1 MIIKSGNVKTIEMF
15 KGVHRKTLAVSEK
28 MMLVEFNFKKGS
40 IVPHHTHP
48 NEQIGYIVKGKVKLK
63 IGEKEHL
70 LENGDSYYIPPNIEH
85 SATLIEESTII
96 DIFSPPREDY
106 K

>member
-1 MIIKSGNVKTIEMF
+1 LNST
-15 KGVHRKTLAVSEK
+15 S
-28 MMLVEFNFKKGS
+28 KKGS
-40 IVPHHTHP
+40 IVPTHTHP
-48 NEQIGYIVKGKVKLK
+48 HEQIGYIVKGKAKLK

-85 SATLIEESTII
+85 GATLIEESTII